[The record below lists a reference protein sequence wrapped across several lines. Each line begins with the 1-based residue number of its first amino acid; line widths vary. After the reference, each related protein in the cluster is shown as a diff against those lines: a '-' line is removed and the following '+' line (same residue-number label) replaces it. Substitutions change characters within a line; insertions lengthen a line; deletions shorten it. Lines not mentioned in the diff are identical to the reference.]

1 MKTKNIFI
9 KVLYF
14 LTLICFI
21 FISIN
26 VFFVSVLKIHP
37 RSWTDLKK
45 YVESGNVIENK
56 IYAKRGNILDRN
68 GNIIAQDVESYDIIC
83 VLDKNRITNDDEKDK
98 AYVSDPE
105 KTASALAE
113 ILGGDKKQFFD
124 LLSQKNIFQTEL
136 GTKGRYLSKEIK
148 DKIEKLKLPGVEFRK
163 SSKRN
168 YPLKNFAPYIVGFT
182 QIAEDGG
189 LNGVMGIEK
198 QYDKYLKGTNGYES
212 YEADNNGYILP
223 GMKKEIKPALN
234 GKSIYLT
241 LDKGVQ
247 EAVNLAID
255 EAVEIYKPLD
265 VWTAVAEV
273 KTGRILG
280 WGQYPTYNPNKVDI
294 KDYLNR
300 GTQYTYEPGSTF
312 KPIIYA
318 AAKDLGV
325 YNATGKFDSGLF
337 YYTSDSQGNPKR
349 TYSGDAYD
357 FIANFDYMNWGDIT
371 FDDGLIRSSNVAT
384 STLLADYVGAK
395 NFYSYVEKFGFFKP
409 VNTDGFPEEV
419 GFHNYDWAAE
429 KLNMTFGQGI
439 STNMLHMI
447 QAYTSIFGNGEM
459 IKPYFVEKIIDDDKG
474 EVVYQHEKEIVG
486 KPISE
491 ETARSMQ
498 QLLSRVLTDEYGS
511 RHYAVKGV
519 KAMAKTGTSQ
529 VARPEGGYDPNVEII
544 SVMMG
549 FPLDDPQYIVYFAI
563 KADMPSYA
571 HIKNT
576 PPRHLVA
583 QISKLLGTDERKK
596 HLEEGVVQ
604 IVKNKMPNVLNLDA
618 TKAKEN
624 ISQLGADVYILGD
637 GKNIIKQYPEGGD
650 NLYTKEKV
658 FLLTSNENIK
668 MPDMTG
674 WTRKEVSIFWNVSNV
689 EFIFKGVG
697 VVFGQSIKKDEI
709 IPKNQIVEIRLRD
722 INIENSKE
730 LKNEESKNAEN

>member
-1 MKTKNIFI
+1 MKRKNIFI
-9 KVLYF
+9 KILYF
-14 LTLICFI
+14 LTLICFLC
-21 FISIN
+21 ISIN
-26 VFFVSVLKIHP
+26 VFFVAVLKIHP
-37 RSWTDLKK
+37 RSWTNLKN
-45 YVESGNVIENK
+45 YVESGNVIDNT

-68 GNIIAQDVESYDIIC
+68 GNIIAQDIESYDIIC
-83 VLDKNRITNDDEKDK
+83 VLDKNRITNEDEKDM

-105 KTASALAE
+105 KTATALAE

-124 LLSQKNIFQTEL
+124 LLSQKDVFQTEL

-148 DKIEKLKLPGVEFRK
+148 DKIDALNLPGVEFRK

-182 QIAEDGG
+182 QIAEDGS
-189 LNGVMGIEK
+189 LDGVMGVEQ
-198 QYDKYLKGTNGYES
+198 QYNEYLKGKNGFES
-212 YEADNNGYILP
+212 YEADNNGFILP
-223 GMKKEIKPALN
+223 GMKKEVKPASN

-241 LDKGVQ
+241 LDKSVQ
-247 EAVNLAID
+247 EAINIAID
-255 EAVEIYKPLD
+255 EAIEVYKPID
-265 VWTAVAEV
+265 VWGAVAEI

-280 WGQYPTYNPNKVDI
+280 WGQYPSYNPNKVDI

-325 YNATGKFDSGLF
+325 YNPTGKFDSGLF

-357 FIANFDYMNWGDIT
+357 FVANIDYMNWGEIT

-384 STLLADYVGAK
+384 STLLSDYVGAK
-395 NFYSYVEKFGFFKP
+395 NFYDYVEKFGFFKP

-439 STNMLHMI
+439 STNMLHML

-459 IKPYFVEKIIDDDKG
+459 IKPYFVEKIVDNDNG
-474 EVVYQHEKEIVG
+474 EIVYQHEKEVVG
-486 KPISE
+486 RPISE

-498 QLLSRVLTDEYGS
+498 QLLSRVLTDENGS
-511 RHYAVKGV
+511 SHYAVKDV

-529 VARPEGGYDPNVEII
+529 VAKPEGGYDPDIEII

-549 FPLDDPQYIVYFAI
+549 FPLDDPQYMVYFAI

-571 HIKNT
+571 HMKNT
-576 PPRHLVA
+576 PTKHLVA
-583 QISKLLGTDERKK
+583 QLSKLLGTDDKK
-596 HLEEGVVQ
+596 RNLEEGVVQ
-604 IVKNKMPNVLNLDA
+604 ITKSKMPNVLNFEVS
-618 TKAKEN
+618 KAKDKLT
-624 ISQLGADVYILGD
+624 QFGANVYVLGD
-637 GKNIIKQYPEGGD
+637 GKNIIKQFPEDGD
-650 NLYTKEKV
+650 NLYTNEKV
-658 FLLTSNENIK
+658 FLLTSNENIV

-674 WTRKEVSIFWNVSNV
+674 WTRKEVSNFWNISNV

-697 VVFGQSIKKDEI
+697 VVFEQSVKKGEI
-709 IPKNQIVEIRLRD
+709 IPKNQIIEIHLKD
-722 INIENSKE
+722 INTEKDKE
-730 LKNEESKNAEN
+730 QKNEEIKKPED